1 MDARDIIRKN
11 HLRQECQV
19 APEIFDQVLPGLHT
33 WMEPFVA
40 PFQGPALTQPA
51 KTDVSGVLS
60 DVERKHVASMAYQCG
75 QNRLGL
81 QGFIGWADW
90 DDAPLRKTLRD
101 QVGTPL
107 GQEDGVF
114 VFDPS
119 AFPNS
124 GRESVGVAR
133 QWCGRLGNVDTCHVA
148 ISLGYV
154 SRKGHTLVDLRL
166 YLPNAWTQEK
176 ARLQKAGVPKARRGD
191 RTRHQWALEMREP
204 NGAAL
209 PHAWMAGDDE
219 MGRPCWPSWRPTDA
233 GGSRARSPGIRPP
246 PFLPGITA
254 RPRSSWRA
262 GGWGSFPEFGR

>member
-1 MDARDIIRKN
+1 
-11 HLRQECQV
+11 
-19 APEIFDQVLPGLHT
+19 VL
-33 WMEPFVA
+33 
-40 PFQGPALTQPA
+40 
-51 KTDVSGVLS
+51 
-60 DVERKHVASMAYQCG
+60 
-75 QNRLGL
+75 
-81 QGFIGWADW
+81 
-90 DDAPLRKTLRD
+90 
-101 QVGTPL
+101 
-107 GQEDGVF
+107 

-119 AFPNS
+119 ALPKS

-233 GGSRARSPGIRPP
+233 GGSRARPPGIRPP

-262 GGWGSFPEFGR
+262 GGWGSFPEFGRKDALPGVRGWVEYHLRTLHLWVLLKDIRQSYEPSPPGQLPPHHPLGS